1 MALITWSLATGL
13 FPTLHGELDTA
24 THWWMGLAG
33 AIGLFVSV
41 LLHELGHALVA
52 RRFDVPMRGITLFIF
67 GGVAEMTR
75 EPPHPRAE
83 VYVAVGGPAVTAV
96 LVGVFYA
103 VALAPLPPAIVGI
116 FEYLMLLNIVLLLF
130 NAVPAF
136 PLDGGRV
143 LRGVLWHVKGSL
155 SKATATSARIG
166 RGFGA
171 LLIVLAVLQL
181 FAGNPIGA
189 VWWFLLG
196 LFLRYAAGMSYQQ
209 VVISREL
216 KGEPVREFMTKEP
229 VTVTPDTTIERF
241 VEDYVYQHHFK
252 LFPVTQGGQLVG
264 CVTTR
269 QVKEVPR
276 DQWSDKTVGE
286 VSQSCSSDNALRP
299 DDDAMDALQQLQRSG
314 SSRAMVIDGDQLVGV
329 LSLKDLMKTLS
340 LKLEMESD
348 ESPAAARAAAG

>member
-13 FPTLHGELDTA
+13 FPTLQGELSTT

-96 LVGVFYA
+96 LVGVFYGA
-103 VALAPLPPAIVGI
+103 TLAPLPQAVLGVL
-116 FEYLMLLNIVLLLF
+116 EYLILLNLVLLVF

-143 LRGVLWHVKGSL
+143 LRGILWHFTGSL
-155 SKATATSARIG
+155 SKATGTSARIG

-216 KGEPVREFMTKEP
+216 KGEPVREFMTREP
-229 VTVTPDTTIERF
+229 VTVTPDTSVERF

-252 LFPVTQGGQLVG
+252 MFPVTDDGHLTGFI
-264 CVTTR
+264 TTK
-269 QVKEVPR
+269 QVKQVPR

-286 VSQSCSSDNALRP
+286 LCQEYNTDNALRP
-299 DDDAMDALQQLQRSG
+299 DDDAMEALQQLQRSN
-314 SSRAMVIDGDQLVGV
+314 SSRAMVVDGDRLVGV
-329 LSLKDLMKTLS
+329 LALKDLMTTLS

-348 ESPAAARAAAG
+348 ESPDVARAAAG